1 MPWRPSY
8 PFLRSAAYDDDP
20 AYLRRWGPYLDH
32 ITECGYEDSL
42 VEAKEERRRAL
53 RDSARGPALL
63 RLRLHTG
70 HVQVPPRRWAPS
82 WLPRICLARCLIS
95 A

>member
-8 PFLRSAAYDDDP
+8 LFSGSAAYDDDP

-53 RDSARGPALL
+53 RGSTRGPALL

-70 HVQVPPRRWAPS
+70 TFRCRRADEPRPGCPGSVSPVA
-82 WLPRICLARCLIS
+82 
-95 A
+95 